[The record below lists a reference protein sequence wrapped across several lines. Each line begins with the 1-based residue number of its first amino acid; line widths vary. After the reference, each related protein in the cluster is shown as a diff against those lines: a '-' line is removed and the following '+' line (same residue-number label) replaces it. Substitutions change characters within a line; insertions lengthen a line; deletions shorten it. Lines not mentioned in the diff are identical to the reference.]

1 MAKSLDTDVLN
12 SIARR
17 AHYLANKMISMANSR
32 DNVEK
37 GDPKIGGHSSASSS
51 ALHVL
56 GALHLVMK
64 TGFDWIANK
73 PHASPADH
81 SYNYLMD
88 VLLREDLSRLSL
100 EEANVAMSSLRAFPK
115 GDEFVFQSYH
125 SAYDPDHHN
134 FFPS

>member
-1 MAKSLDTDVLN
+1 MAKALDTEVLN
-12 SIARR
+12 KIAKR
-17 AHYLANKMISMANSR
+17 AHYLANKMIALANSR

-64 TGFDWIANK
+64 TGYDWIANK

-88 VLLREDLSRLSL
+88 NLLHEDFSKLSL
-100 EEANVAMSSLRAFPK
+100 DEA
-115 GDEFVFQSYH
+115 
-125 SAYDPDHHN
+125 
-134 FFPS
+134 